1 MPAQHCQ
8 FVPQDEDLQ
17 FFEVGRP
24 AQQTEKLEN
33 ALKNDVQDGQEHGT
47 SRRRQP
53 RGPVLSHRSAE
64 AISG

>member
-24 AQQTEKLEN
+24 PQQAEKLEN
-33 ALKNDVQDGQEHGT
+33 ALKDDVQDGQ
-47 SRRRQP
+47 
-53 RGPVLSHRSAE
+53 
-64 AISG
+64 